1 MLKNL
6 AKRLS
11 MPPET
16 SIRKRLLVYL
26 SVGLMGTWLVT
37 TLVGVGISLV
47 ELNEAEDT
55 QMSQLARTLPHLVP
69 EGKVQMPDLD
79 ESRWHNTGFVDEK
92 HNGIAL
98 WGSNGELLLSD
109 RRGRHIPYQR
119 MTGFANT
126 APWWNHHAWR
136 VLYLHDDKSGRTL
149 AVSQQWSERLWMLMK
164 SVAVQLGLSVLAL
177 PGLAWLLSLSV
188 RRSVM
193 PLEALTQE
201 LSERDAHS
209 LRPFSTVVPKETQAL
224 VYALNDLLGRVELTR
239 EREQRFTADA
249 AHELRSPLAAM
260 KVQADVL
267 ALSKT
272 PEEQRYHTQQ
282 IGQSL
287 QRAEHLINQLLM
299 LARLDAE
306 NKLAKQPAVD
316 WQEISSQAMQSINL
330 AAREKYIRLVR
341 KMPDNDGSRVLPL
354 SGEPMLLQL
363 MLRNLLDNAVRYA
376 PENSTVSLL
385 MDEESIAVCDQGAG
399 IAEDDLARIRD
410 RFYRPAGQS
419 AQGSGLGLSIV
430 ERIAELHGL
439 KLELTNLAT
448 GGLCAK
454 LVRQPAPI
462 ENRPDNR
469 TSCTLSRRW
478 RYLTPD
484 EIKLARQIFS
494 DGIDYSR
501 VKLYRGIPFLSFL
514 KVAISPNGHIY
525 FPPRH
530 YPENFAQAE
539 AHYQVW
545 LIHELTHVWQYQ
557 NGFHTWLGGL
567 LLALRGGYY
576 RQRCYRYPDI
586 EGITSFAHLNM
597 EQQADVVAHYAA
609 GKCFNWQSYQCR
621 LPAYEACLQDF
632 LANPANPEL
641 LPAYWSRNRQS
652 NENKFE

>member
-1 MLKNL
+1 MPNFAQRL
-6 AKRLS
+6 LS
-11 MPPET
+11 MPSET

-26 SVGLMGTWLVT
+26 GAGLLSTWLVT
-37 TLVGVGISLV
+37 AVASVGTSLA
-47 ELNEAEDT
+47 ELNEAADT
-55 QMSQLARTLPHLVP
+55 QMSQLARILPHLVP
-69 EGKVQMPDLD
+69 EEKVRMPELD
-79 ESRWHNTGFVDEK
+79 ESRWHNSGFVDEK

-98 WGSNGELLLSD
+98 WDSNGELLLSD
-109 RRGRHIPYQR
+109 KRGRHIPYRR
-119 MTGFANT
+119 MNGFVNT
-126 APWWNHHAWR
+126 AQWWQHHAWR
-136 VLYLHDDKSGRTL
+136 VLYLHDEKSGRTL
-149 AVSQQWSERLWMLMK
+149 AVSQQWSERLHLLLK
-164 SVAVQLGLSVLAL
+164 SVAVQLVLSLLAL

-188 RRSVM
+188 RRSVK
-193 PLEALTQE
+193 PLEALAQE

-209 LRPFSTVVPKETQAL
+209 LKPFSTAVPQETQPL
-224 VYALNDLLGRVELTR
+224 VYALNDLLGKVESAR

-454 LVRQPAPI
+454 LVRQPMPI
-462 ENRPDNR
+462 E
-469 TSCTLSRRW
+469 TQASGLTSRRW
-478 RYLTPD
+478 RHLTPD

-501 VKLYRGIPFLSFL
+501 VKLYRGIPFFSFL

-530 YPENFAQAE
+530 CPENFAQAE

-567 LLALRGGYY
+567 LLVLRGGYY

-597 EQQADVVAHYAA
+597 EQQADVLAHYAA

-632 LANPANPEL
+632 LANPANPKL
-641 LPAYWSRNRQS
+641 LPAYWHRNRQS